1 MKFETQGFTREESVY
16 FALRELYGSFGYR
29 LFKMRKF
36 EEYSLYLENMSFLKS
51 EDVITFN
58 DRHGKLLA
66 LKPDVTL
73 SIVKNTKATALNTE
87 KVYYKESVYRFNAKS
102 QEYREI
108 SQTGLE
114 LLGDIG
120 GVEMLE
126 VCRLAADS
134 LNIIDSD
141 FVLDISHM
149 GIANGVFEEFGIEDG
164 EVKDSL
170 CNCIRA
176 KNTHGIKAIC
186 AAEGIDSRLADIF
199 ERLLGGNGDF
209 SRIVEDVAKYALND
223 TVNQA
228 VKELQVI
235 DAAFSQS
242 AYAEKV
248 NFDFSIINDL
258 GYYTGV
264 IMQGYIAGIPH
275 AVLSGGRYDKLI
287 KKFNKDISAMGFAI
301 YLDQLTYFK
310 SAPKANDVDVLLLY
324 RDGMNESA
332 AMDTAAEMRAKGLSV
347 RVEKNIPDNLKYAK
361 LERIKE

>member
-1 MKFETQGFTREESVY
+1 MKFEAQGFTREESVY

-29 LFKMRKF
+29 PFKMRKF

-73 SIVKNTKATALNTE
+73 SIVKNTKATAQNTE

-102 QEYREI
+102 QEYKEI

-126 VCRLAADS
+126 VCRLAAES
-134 LNIIDSD
+134 LNIVDSD

-149 GIANGVFEEFGIEDG
+149 GIANGLFEEFGIEDG
-164 EVKDSL
+164 EIKETL

-176 KNTHGIKAIC
+176 KNTHGIQTIC
-186 AAEGIDSRLADIF
+186 AAEGIDNKLADIF
-199 ERLLGGNGDF
+199 GQLLDGNGDF
-209 SRIVEDVAKYALND
+209 QTILDNVSKCAINA
-223 TVNQA
+223 T
-228 VKELQVI
+228 VKEAVDELRTI
-235 DAAFSQS
+235 GDAFRSGS
-242 AYAEKV
+242 YAGKV

-275 AVLSGGRYDKLI
+275 AVLSGGRYDKLV

-310 SAPKANDVDVLLLY
+310 GAPKVNDVDVLLLY
-324 RDGMNESA
+324 KDGVNNIM
-332 AMDTAAEMRAKGLSV
+332 AMETAANMRAKGLLV
-347 RVEKNIPDNLKYAK
+347 RLEKNIPDNLKYAR